1 MNKWMKLGLFL
12 VVALSA
18 SAYYVSAN
26 NEEPVVV
33 EAAADSE
40 AVGRR
45 SLEVTAEAAG
55 NIEPIRVVEVKS
67 KASGEILRLFA
78 ETGTAVRRGQLLGE
92 VDPRDVRNAH
102 EQAAAD
108 LGVAEAR
115 ATTAAAQLQRSQEL
129 RKSSVITE
137 QELESAQFEN
147 ANAQAQL
154 VKAKTNLALAA
165 ERLKDVTIVAP
176 IDGVIIQKNVEEG
189 AIIQSASQNI
199 SGGTAVFLMAD
210 LSTMQ
215 VRTLVDETD
224 LGKIKPGQEARVTV
238 EAFPGRTFIGTVTK
252 IEPQAVIEQNVTMF
266 PVLVQLDNPDGA
278 LKPGMNAEVVVE
290 VARRQNVLTIPNA
303 SVVATRDANTAGA
316 VFGLSEE
323 QMREA
328 MSAARGGGAQGA
340 NAPQGAQPN
349 AAAPQQGGNQPAANA
364 ERQGGGQGQGQ
375 GGQAMR
381 AGGQRPGGAGAMG
394 GAGGMRRANAG
405 GSDTRQVVVFVK
417 DAAGTVKPRPVTI
430 GVNDWDYTEV
440 IRGVEEGEQV
450 MLMSVARLQQ
460 QQQQMIDRMRSNAG
474 GFPGATGPGGPGGG
488 GGQGGGGRG
497 PGGR

>member
-1 MNKWMKLGLFL
+1 MSKWIKLGAFL
-12 VVALSA
+12 VVALVG
-18 SAYYVSAN
+18 SAYFVSAA
-26 NEEPVVV
+26 NEEPVV
-33 EAAADSE
+33 EETAADSE
-40 AVGRR
+40 VVARR

-55 NIEPIRVVEVKS
+55 IIEPIRVVEVKS

-78 ETGTAVRRGQLLGE
+78 ETGTAVKRGQLLGE
-92 VDPRDVRNAH
+92 VDPRDVRNAF
-102 EQAAAD
+102 EQAEAD
-108 LGVAEAR
+108 LGVAQAR
-115 ATTAAAQLQRSQEL
+115 AQTAAAQLQRSQEL

-154 VKAKTNLALAA
+154 VKAKTNLALAE
-165 ERLKDVTIVAP
+165 ERLKDVTISAP
-176 IDGVIIQKNVEEG
+176 IDGVIIVKSVEEG

-224 LGKIKPGQEARVTV
+224 LGKIKPGQDARVTV
-238 EAFPGRTFIGTVTK
+238 EAFPGRTFQGVVTK

-266 PVLVQLDNPDGA
+266 PVLVQLANPDGA

-290 VARRQNVLTIPNA
+290 VAQRQSVITVPNA
-303 SVVATRDANTAGA
+303 SVVATRDANSAGA

-328 MSAARGGGAQGA
+328 MSAGRPQGA
-340 NAPQGAQPN
+340 NAQAGNAQGGNAQQGGNNAAQPAAGAAQGA
-349 AAAPQQGGNQPAANA
+349 GGNQPAAGA
-364 ERQGGGQGQGQ
+364 
-375 GGQAMR
+375 
-381 AGGQRPGGAGAMG
+381 QRPAGAQRGAGM
-394 GAGGMRRANAG
+394 GAGGMRRAGGGNAG
-405 GSDTRQVVVFVK
+405 GGDTRMAVVFVR
-417 DAAGTVKPRPVTI
+417 DAAGVVKPRTVTI

-440 IRGVEEGEQV
+440 VRGIEEGEQV

-460 QQQQMIDRMRSNAG
+460 QQQQMVDRMRTNAG
-474 GFPGATGPGGPGGG
+474 GFPGATTGGPGGG
-488 GGQGGGGRG
+488 GGNPGAGRA

>member
-1 MNKWMKLGLFL
+1 MSKWIKLSAFL
-12 VVALSA
+12 VVALVG
-18 SAYYVSAN
+18 SAYLVRGA
-26 NEEPVVV
+26 NEEPVI
-33 EAAADSE
+33 EDAAADSE
-40 AVGRR
+40 IVARR

-55 NIEPIRVVEVKS
+55 IIEPIRVVEVKS
-67 KASGEILRLFA
+67 KASGEILRLLA
-78 ETGTAVRRGQLLGE
+78 ETGTAVSRGQLLGE
-92 VDPRDVRNAH
+92 VDPRDVRNAY
-102 EQAAAD
+102 EQANAD

-115 ATTAAAQLQRSQEL
+115 ATTAAAQLKRSQEL

-137 QELESAQFEN
+137 QELESATFEN

-154 VKAKTNLALAA
+154 VKAKTNLALAE

-176 IDGVIIQKNVEEG
+176 IDGVIITKNVEEG

-224 LGKIKPGQEARVTV
+224 LGKIKPGQDARVTV
-238 EAFPGRTFIGTVTK
+238 EAFPGRTFHGTVTK

-290 VARRQNVLTIPNA
+290 VAQRENVITIPNA
-303 SVVATRDANTAGA
+303 SVVATRDANSAGA

-328 MSAARGGGAQGA
+328 MSAGRPQGANAQGA
-340 NAPQGAQPN
+340 NAPAGGNAQGGNNAAQAGAQR
-349 AAAPQQGGNQPAANA
+349 GGPNQPAAGA
-364 ERQGGGQGQGQ
+364 QRQAG
-375 GGQAMR
+375 
-381 AGGQRPGGAGAMG
+381 GGQRPGGM
-394 GAGGMRRANAG
+394 GAGGGAMRRAGGNAG
-405 GSDTRQVVVFVK
+405 GGDTRMAVVFVR
-417 DAAGTVKPRPVTI
+417 DTAGVVTPRTVTI

-440 IRGVEEGEQV
+440 VRGIEEGEQV

-460 QQQQMIDRMRSNAG
+460 QQQQMIDRMRTNAG
-474 GFPGATGPGGPGGG
+474 GFPGATTPGGPGGG
-488 GGQGGGGRG
+488 GNPGGGGRA